1 MHVLSRTFSY
11 PLMALHSTEIEARC
25 SALNKVVEGVPRATA
40 LEASLMPVQER
51 GCCFERE
58 ESCYACLLTASLG
71 LF

>member
-25 SALNKVVEGVPRATA
+25 SALNKVVEGVPHAA
-40 LEASLMPVQER
+40 ASLMPVQER

-58 ESCYACLLTASLG
+58 ESRYACLLTASLG